1 MVTWQMQVAILN
13 ASRCR
18 LVLLLKSLS
27 GSLLQQKVHST
38 IFVLFQRRNS
48 SVAYLPTLCLGGS

>member
-13 ASRCR
+13 VSRCR

-38 IFVLFQRRNS
+38 NFVLFQRRNS
-48 SVAYLPTLCLGGS
+48 SVAYLPMLCLGGS